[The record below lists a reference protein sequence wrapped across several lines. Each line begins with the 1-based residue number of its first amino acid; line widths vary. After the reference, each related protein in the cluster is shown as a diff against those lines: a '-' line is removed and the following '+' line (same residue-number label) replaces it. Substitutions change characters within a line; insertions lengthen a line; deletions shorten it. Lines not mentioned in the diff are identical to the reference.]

1 MEQRR
6 IKVAAFMQSGIS
18 GMGMSFTVIITVILV
33 AREVKWLLEAFYFVL
48 KHLLV
53 FAVPMFGAEIPIPSR
68 HK

>member
-33 AREVKWLLEAFYFVL
+33 AREVK
-48 KHLLV
+48 
-53 FAVPMFGAEIPIPSR
+53 
-68 HK
+68 